1 MTDSRNAPHVP
12 DRLDRKRCCLVVVDL
27 QERFRD
33 LIVGIDGVLA
43 ATSRLIRFCQQLE
56 IPILVTEHYPR
67 GLGVTVPE
75 LRELFRSFAA
85 LEKIHFSCWG
95 DRGFRDALGA
105 AGRDQV
111 VLCGIESH
119 VCVYQTAADLLRTGR
134 QVAVATDAVSS
145 CGRTDRELGLR
156 RMAEMGV
163 QSMGAQMIMFEILHR
178 AGTDDFKTLAPLL
191 RN

>member
-1 MTDSRNAPHVP
+1 MADTTTVP

-33 LIVGIDGVLA
+33 LIVGMDRVLD
-43 ATSRLIRFCQQLE
+43 ATDKLVRFSQHLD

-75 LRELFRSFAA
+75 LRNLFHPFTA
-85 LEKIHFSCWG
+85 LEKLHFSCAE
-95 DRGFRDALGA
+95 DKGFMTALRDT
-105 AGRDQV
+105 GRDQI

-119 VCVYQTAADLLRTGR
+119 VCVYQTACDLLRIGK
-134 QVAVATDAVSS
+134 QVALATDAVSS
-145 CGRTDRELGLR
+145 CSAANRDLGFR
-156 RMAEMGV
+156 RMAELGV

-178 AGTDDFKTLAPLL
+178 AGTDDFKAVAPLL
-191 RN
+191 K

>member
-1 MTDSRNAPHVP
+1 MADIRNAPDIP

-33 LIVGIDGVLA
+33 LIVGMDGVLD
-43 ATSRLIRFCQQLE
+43 ATGRLIQFCQHLE

-75 LRELFRSFAA
+75 VRELFRPFAA
-85 LEKIHFSCWG
+85 LEKIHFSCCG
-95 DRGFRDALGA
+95 DQGFRRDLERN
-105 AGRDQV
+105 GRDQIL
-111 VLCGIESH
+111 LCGIETH
-119 VCVYQTAADLLRTGR
+119 VCIYQTAADLLRGGK

-145 CGRTDRELGLR
+145 CSTANRDLGLR
-156 RMAEMGV
+156 RMAELGV

-178 AGTDDFKTLAPLL
+178 AGTSDFKAVAPLL
-191 RN
+191 R